1 MSYDYLFKIIII
13 GDGFVGKTALVERIT
28 RNDFRTCYNST
39 IGVDFSS
46 YTLDINEDTIKT
58 YIWDTAG
65 QKCFSSII
73 SAYYSGIAGA
83 VIVFDVT
90 NRESYEKVSYW
101 LNEIKMSNTTENKP
115 VIILV
120 GNKIDAQDRTV
131 SKTEAESFASANDMM
146 YYETSAKQNI
156 NVQQCYRVLI
166 EKIYNGIDPETISD
180 NNGIR
185 RGPSTHTKVKTIAMR
200 KHICC
205 VDKCCTII

>member
-46 YTLDINEDTIKT
+46 YTLDINEDIIKT

-83 VIVFDVT
+83 IIVFDVT

-185 RGPSTHTKVKTIAMR
+185 RGPSVHTKVKTISMR

>member
-1 MSYDYLFKIIII
+1 
-13 GDGFVGKTALVERIT
+13 
-28 RNDFRTCYNST
+28 
-39 IGVDFSS
+39 
-46 YTLDINEDTIKT
+46 
-58 YIWDTAG
+58 
-65 QKCFSSII
+65 
-73 SAYYSGIAGA
+73 
-83 VIVFDVT
+83 VFDVT

-131 SKTEAESFASANDMM
+131 SKTEAESFASENDMM
-146 YYETSAKQNI
+146 YCETSAKQNI

-185 RGPSTHTKVKTIAMR
+185 RGPSVHTKVKTVAMR